1 MKDREIKNVLSLLQI
16 RLNKAQSATGELRME
31 GVQISL
37 CI

>member
-16 RLNKAQSATGELRME
+16 RLNKAQSATDELRM